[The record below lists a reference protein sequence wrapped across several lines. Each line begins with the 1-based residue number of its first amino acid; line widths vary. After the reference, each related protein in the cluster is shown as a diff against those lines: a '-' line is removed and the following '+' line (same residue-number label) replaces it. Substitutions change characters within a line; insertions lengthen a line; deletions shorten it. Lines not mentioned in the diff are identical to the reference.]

1 MDIRQPIL
9 NSMRQSNTPLG
20 NQFFSTQNIN
30 SIQNAIHSAIKS
42 ETGLSIDRQND
53 DDLSTIMRYIYITN
67 SYNPMGNIPEQMV
80 LLNKRSTDA
89 ALGQV
94 RTGLAERIGYLRDIA
109 EPIRPNDLPRSTTLY
124 GNKMGY
130 NDKIGL

>member
-9 NSMRQSNTPLG
+9 NSMRQSDTPLG
-20 NQFFSTQNIN
+20 NEFFSTRNMD
-30 SIQNAIHSAIKS
+30 SIQKDIYSAIKS

-67 SYNPMGNIPEQMV
+67 SYNPAGNIPEQMM
-80 LLNKRSTDA
+80 LLNKRSVDV
-89 ALGQV
+89 ALEQV

-109 EPIRPNDLPRSTTLY
+109 EPIRPNALPRSTTLY